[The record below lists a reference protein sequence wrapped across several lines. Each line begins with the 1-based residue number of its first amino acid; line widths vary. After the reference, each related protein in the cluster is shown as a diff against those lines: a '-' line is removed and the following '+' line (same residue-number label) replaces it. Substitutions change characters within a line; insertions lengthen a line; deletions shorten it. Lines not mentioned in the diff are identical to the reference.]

1 MADEN
6 ISNAQIVNIYAQ
18 KLNIFSEDPI
28 SSPVTKRHDK
38 GPDFR
43 SVDPNNIQTKTLSA
57 IDSLIQEIQK
67 QNVFNAK
74 LDSSLFKDI
83 SSISSAIKDINNN
96 TKETKNNT
104 AEKKDNNTTDENK
117 SYGAQQDIARMY
129 DLMKNTFTSD
139 FNSIARSMVQ
149 TIIHNYKDPEKM
161 IQQIF
166 PGSAGTWVSNVIKSF
181 DNITN
186 IVGVGI
192 STGVGLLK
200 TISGW
205 SVLFI
210 TIIKFLNDIFKSQAD
225 LRKNLIDNTGGLN
238 SPILTSKKS
247 NAELLDWFKN
257 KSYDEYRDQM
267 GWDLATKED
276 DYIKNMLE
284 VTKTLPTR
292 FLRDIDTDLNK
303 ATTYGRAGDLLS
315 RMKAMHPESASAIDQ
330 AFGFLMR
337 KEGVK
342 GDNPLTAI
350 AQTYAA
356 INSAKYTDLTAN
368 EFLSTLNTMN
378 NDFRL
383 LGGTTLGNIALLE
396 KFGDEINSG
405 TISVSDF
412 AKGAKSLKENTLEKN
427 VAVASMAVDY
437 ALKNSLRLPK
447 DFMGTTDIGRGFYL
461 NSYEMMKR
469 GGESIKNVLA
479 STIQGYADMM
489 SGFGADRLTKL
500 ANMQMVTEK
509 LLGFKL
515 SADFLASKNVTDLQG
530 NITERG
536 KGAIWAIQSSLN
548 TEKQKILRDLGIE
561 GDINST
567 KNIAQLQAKQALYS
581 VTTTTQLD
589 RLINYVRIIAE
600 QIMVF
605 LSTWVGRL
613 SFDSGEIKKLR
624 GDLNNAQGPVFDNT
638 IPKTNDSF

>member
-18 KLNIFSEDPI
+18 KLNIHSGDTI
-28 SSPVTKRHDK
+28 SSPITRV
-38 GPDFR
+38 PDFTEQ
-43 SVDPNNIQTKTLSA
+43 NNTQKKILSS
-57 IDSLIQEIQK
+57 IDALVQEVRK

-74 LDSSLFKDI
+74 LDSNLFKDI
-83 SSISSAIKDINNN
+83 SNISSAIKDINTN
-96 TKETKNNT
+96 TKETKDNT
-104 AEKKDNNTTDENK
+104 GGKKDNNTIDENK

-161 IQQIF
+161 MQQIF
-166 PGSAGTWVSNVIKSF
+166 PGSAGTWVSNVIKNF
-181 DNITN
+181 DNMTN
-186 IVGVGI
+186 IVGVGF
-192 STGVGLLK
+192 STIGGILK

-205 SVLFI
+205 GVLFI
-210 TIIKFLNDIFKSQAD
+210 TVIKFLNDIFKSQAD

-247 NAELLDWFKN
+247 NAELLDWFKK
-257 KSYDEYRDQM
+257 KSYDEYRDQI
-267 GWDLATKED
+267 GWDLATNEK
-276 DYIKNMLE
+276 DYVKNMLE

-437 ALKNSLRLPK
+437 ALKNNLRLPK

-479 STIQGYADMM
+479 STIQGYADVM

-589 RLINYVRIIAE
+589 RIINYLRIFAE
-600 QIMVF
+600 QIMLF
-605 LSTWVGRL
+605 LSTWVGYL
-613 SFDSGEIKKLR
+613 SFGNDGRIERLR
-624 GDLNNAQGPVFDNT
+624 GQLKAAEGPVFDNT
-638 IPKTNDSF
+638 MPKTNDSF